1 MCNNTLNSYTLRES
15 GRDTILNHN
24 VFSLQ
29 LLTIALPLETLVT
42 IADCYTTTH
51 YNPQQQQQ
59 LLIVVVVVVQ
69 QVVVGRMSDIVHLR
83 ELYMVQV

>member
-1 MCNNTLNSYTLRES
+1 M
-15 GRDTILNHN
+15 
-24 VFSLQ
+24 FSHYNCF
-29 LLTIALPLETLVT
+29 TIALPLEILVT

-59 LLIVVVVVVQ
+59 LLIVVVVVVVQ